1 MLGLNIDMVEDLQ
14 LENRGGN
21 LEHEDKRMA
30 VVVHDQYAFYDSSHS
45 KVFIV
50 VLEALQTSRNRGIL
64 FRLGLFG
71 AELWVVRSDIT
82 FS

>member
-1 MLGLNIDMVEDLQ
+1 MLGLDTCMVEDLQ
-14 LENRGGN
+14 LEKCVGN
-21 LEHEDKRMA
+21 LEHEDMRMA
-30 VVVHDQYAFYDSSHS
+30 MVVHDQDTFYCSSHS

-71 AELWVVRSDIT
+71 AESWVVRSDIT